1 MASLDVKRK
10 FEELEA
16 TYIDRQVMQSKTNK
30 QECFNQIGSWHCS
43 SSSIANSRE
52 SGALCR
58 SVLDALFQCV
68 EFAYKHPPDATQRK
82 IIKGMVSAS
91 FDGIFEKASE
101 LEKQK
106 AKQAYGITKTNCR
119 FMVITPR
126 RCGKTTAV
134 AMFAAAYVL
143 SKPSSTTC
151 IFSVSKRASSMLMYA
166 IKQNIENLK
175 DRIAHTTVVSNAE
188 SLKIEVDGDERSVHA
203 YPASLHTLR
212 GVGGD
217 LIILE
222 EAAFIPTEIIQQ
234 IVTPLLEVRGTAL
247 CCISTP
253 MDSTNIYSQMAE
265 MKTSEGVAVF
275 EVLKIQLACDEC
287 IATKDDPTTCQH
299 VDVIPP
305 AWKDQNRQKASVA
318 LYGNNKQL
326 LLRETMGIITGS
338 IGQVWSNNTIRGF
351 LYAPKVAM
359 TQVPLLIMTMI
370 DPSGGGGSQQAISTV
385 LLYDSG
391 TPTPGYELMPG
402 FQDSTLFV
410 TSSTKLTVCL
420 YVGELTLYTMQP
432 GQLPPYSYCKRLATC

>member
-1 MASLDVKRK
+1 MSVAEALKRKLQCLDEMYDDSYNMEAKIKKHGLLSQKCTWGCKLDVGDSGKVTRSRDV
-10 FEELEA
+10 
-16 TYIDRQVMQSKTNK
+16 IDR
-30 QECFNQIGSWHCS
+30 
-43 SSSIANSRE
+43 
-52 SGALCR
+52 
-58 SVLDALFQCV
+58 LFKLV
-68 EFAYKHPPDATQRK
+68 EFAYKSPPDATQRK

-101 LEKQK
+101 VEKQR
-106 AKQAYGITKTNCR
+106 AKHAYGIEKTNCR

-151 IFSVSKRASSMLMYA
+151 IFSVSKRASSMLMSA
-166 IKQNIENLK
+166 IKQNIDRLRGHVEFNLL
-175 DRIAHTTVVSNAE
+175 VCNAE

-222 EAAFIPTEIIQQ
+222 EAAFIPSEIIQQ

-253 MDSTNIYSQMAE
+253 MDSTNIYSQMAD
-265 MKTSEGVAVF
+265 MKTSDGTQVF
-275 EVLKIQLACDEC
+275 EVMKVQLACDEC

-305 AWKDQNRQKASVA
+305 AWKDKNRQKASVA

-338 IGQVWSNNTIRGF
+338 VGQVWSNNTIRGF
-351 LYAPKVAM
+351 IYAPRITIEQK
-359 TQVPLLIMTMI
+359 PLVLFTIV
-370 DPSGGGGSQQAISTV
+370 DPSGGGGSQQAIATIALHQNNNTIS
-385 LLYDSG
+385 
-391 TPTPGYELMPG
+391 ECEFMPG
-402 FQDSTLFV
+402 FDDAVLLATN
-410 TSSTKLTVCL
+410 STKLTVRL
-420 YVGELTLYTMQP
+420 PYDLLELKRYTW
-432 GQLPPYSYCKRLATC
+432 LLI

>member
-1 MASLDVKRK
+1 MSVTEDLKRK
-10 FEELEA
+10 MLSLREMYDDGEA
-16 TYIDRQVMQSKTNK
+16 SEAKIQKQSLSAQTCTWRCKNDVSENENFTRCRAVVDR
-30 QECFNQIGSWHCS
+30 
-43 SSSIANSRE
+43 
-52 SGALCR
+52 
-58 SVLDALFQCV
+58 LFKLV

-91 FDGIFEKASE
+91 FDGIFDKASE
-101 LEKQK
+101 VEKQR
-106 AKQAYGITKTNCR
+106 AKQAYGIEKTNCR

-151 IFSVSKRASSMLMYA
+151 IFSVSKRASSMLMTG
-166 IKQNIENLK
+166 IKQNI
-175 DRIAHTTVVSNAE
+175 DRLIDHVQFNVVVSNAE
-188 SLKIEVDGDERSVHA
+188 SLKIEVNGDERSVHA

-222 EAAFIPTEIIQQ
+222 EAAFIPSDIIQQ

-265 MKTSEGVAVF
+265 MKTSDGVPVF
-275 EVLKIQLACDEC
+275 EVMKVQLACDEC

-305 AWKDQNRQKASVA
+305 AWKDKNRQKASIA

-338 IGQVWSNNTIRGF
+338 VGQVWSNNTIRGF
-351 LYAPKVAM
+351 IYAPRVRMRSA
-359 TQVPLLIMTMI
+359 PLLLFTIV
-370 DPSGGGGSQQAISTV
+370 DPSGGGGSQQAIASV
-385 LLYDSG
+385 ALYKSDNSISQC
-391 TPTPGYELMPG
+391 EFMPG
-402 FQDSTLFV
+402 FNDAVILATN
-410 TSSTKLTVCL
+410 STKLSVSPFCVFEGRKLNT
-420 YVGELTLYTMQP
+420 
-432 GQLPPYSYCKRLATC
+432 S